1 MVSFLP
7 WIIIAKKREKSTKNA
22 GSSTRQNGGLAVS
35 PRHFDVGIRS
45 GSAGS
50 NLYRL
55 TENVEISWSRA
66 FRLVNS
72 IDISTI
78 FDGAK
83 APTPILGHPAYMLHA
98 FITLF
103 LSVSI
108 SYVECRGR
116 VAQIPF
122 CHCEPR
128 PLRIVMVGVWQ
139 SHYISNELS
148 RQYCCFLSFCCPAL
162 ISIFKINNIH
172 PRWDF
177 FCSSFSVPKNCSCC
191 C

>member
-1 MVSFLP
+1 MQYRAVSCRHSLV
-7 WIIIAKKREKSTKNA
+7 AE
-22 GSSTRQNGGLAVS
+22 LAVS
-35 PRHFDVGIRS
+35 SRPFDVGIRS

-50 NLYRL
+50 NLY
-55 TENVEISWSRA
+55 
-66 FRLVNS
+66 
-72 IDISTI
+72 
-78 FDGAK
+78 
-83 APTPILGHPAYMLHA
+83 MLHA

-103 LSVSI
+103 LAVSI

-128 PLRIVMVGVWQ
+128 PLRIAMVGVWQ
-139 SHYISNELS
+139 SRYISNELS
-148 RQYCCFLSFCCPAL
+148 CQYCCFLSFCCPAL

-177 FCSSFSVPKNCSCC
+177 FCSSFPVPKNCPRCY
-191 C
+191 